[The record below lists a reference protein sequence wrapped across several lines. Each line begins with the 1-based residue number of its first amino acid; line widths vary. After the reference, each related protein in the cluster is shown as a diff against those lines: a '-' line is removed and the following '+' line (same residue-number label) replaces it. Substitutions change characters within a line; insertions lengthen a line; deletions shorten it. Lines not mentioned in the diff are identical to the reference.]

1 MRLAQM
7 ALAAGL
13 AGLLASPAWAG
24 QINLSS
30 RGTSISR
37 TESGSIAS
45 SVTESIS
52 ASGIVRSNVSS
63 GTTSIT
69 ESIVISETF
78 SPVTAAI
85 SVEVSQD
92 GINYTSPFNNTLATG
107 SLVQSVT
114 VSGSAGIVN
123 AGVSAGVANVSVA
136 TTAIVDGGAIA
147 SITGTAAGAAGT
159 SHAAALLVAP
169 GFAFQNSNANAIA
182 LMASDAFTAAT
193 TGSLTGSA
201 GGLAAIDIQQVDLNE
216 FSPHN
221 NTGAIASIAQTVV
234 VGNVAGIVNA
244 QVQAGVANVSASHTS
259 IVFGGDGT
267 AAQAVISAP

>member
-7 ALAAGL
+7 ALAVGV
-13 AGLLASPAWAG
+13 AGLLAVPAWAG
-24 QINLSS
+24 QINLVS
-30 RGTSISR
+30 RSTEISR

-45 SVTESIS
+45 SISETIS
-52 ASGIVRSNVSS
+52 ASGIFRSNVSTGS
-63 GTTSIT
+63 TSIT

-78 SPVTAAI
+78 SAATAAI

-114 VSGSAGIVN
+114 VSGAAGVVN
-123 AGVSAGVANVSVA
+123 VGVSAGVANVSVA
-136 TTAIVDGGAIA
+136 TTAIVDGGAIQ
-147 SITGTAAGAAGT
+147 SIVGTAGGSGAA
-159 SHAAALLVAP
+159 HAAALLVAP

-182 LMASDAFTAAT
+182 LMASDAFTSAV

-201 GGLAAIDIQQVDLNE
+201 EGLAAIDIQQVDLNE

-234 VGNVAGIVNA
+234 VGNVQGIVNA

-259 IVFGGDGT
+259 IAFTGDGT
-267 AAQAVISAP
+267 GAQAVISAP

>member
-7 ALAAGL
+7 ALAVGV
-13 AGLLASPAWAG
+13 AGLLAVPAWAG
-24 QINLSS
+24 QINLVS
-30 RGTSISR
+30 RSTEISR

-45 SVTESIS
+45 SISESIS
-52 ASGIVRSNVSS
+52 ASGIVRSNVSTGS
-63 GTTSIT
+63 TSIT

-78 SPVTAAI
+78 SAATAAI

-114 VSGSAGIVN
+114 VSGTAGVVN

-136 TTAIVDGGAIA
+136 TTAIVDGGAIQ
-147 SITGTAAGAAGT
+147 SIVGTAGGSGAA
-159 SHAAALLVAP
+159 HAAALLVAP

-182 LMASDAFTAAT
+182 LMASDAFTSAV

-201 GGLAAIDIQQVDLNE
+201 EGLAAIDIQQVDLNE

-221 NTGAIASIAQTVV
+221 NTGAIASIAQTVI
-234 VGNVAGIVNA
+234 VGNTAGIVNA

-259 IVFGGDGT
+259 IAFIGDGSG
-267 AAQAVISAP
+267 AQAVISAP